1 MTRCPGCGRRWGRGN
16 FSMNRRATTSCRRH
30 CSRSPA
36 PLRVSGMSTTL
47 IFTGSSPAATAARI
61 PVSTDGSRSRREG
74 REVRAVDGIE

>member
-1 MTRCPGCGRRWGRGN
+1 
-16 FSMNRRATTSCRRH
+16 
-30 CSRSPA
+30 
-36 PLRVSGMSTTL
+36 MSTTL